1 MRRFPL
7 LLPLALI
14 PLACR
19 KQAAP
24 APGPTLAGA
33 PPAVSPS
40 APVVFPD
47 QARERGLAYVN
58 RSGEPAKATVLEA
71 NGAGVAVLDL
81 GQDGDLDVVF
91 SQGLASLGQAVSGP
105 GADVEAFV
113 NDGAGHFAP
122 APAPGLSGWWTG
134 LATGDLDGDGR
145 DDLVAGGYGGLE
157 ALLQSPAGALV
168 PRAEAGLFP
177 ADAPAGARL
186 VPGAPR
192 QPGEIPWWATSLAL
206 ADFDLDGVLDLYV
219 GQYLELDPLAP
230 PLGQLGQG
238 ALAIPCIWKG
248 HEVFCGPRGMVPQ
261 PDRLLLGNG
270 DGSFRAA
277 SAEQL
282 PEDQPAYT
290 LGVAPFDADLDGDSD
305 VYVAN
310 DSMANRLWINDG
322 RARFVDRALTAGVA
336 LNQDGMAE
344 AGMGVAVADVDRDGR
359 FDLCV
364 TNFSD
369 EPTQLYLGAEVGYRT
384 ATYRYGLGAETRR
397 LLSWGVHLCDF
408 DGDGW
413 VELLT
418 ANGHVYPQADRAD
431 TGTRYGQAASLFE
444 LGPAARV
451 KRVLPG
457 GPQSL
462 LAPELG
468 ARGSAVGDL
477 DGDGAPDLLLA
488 RIDGPAALGINDLG
502 PDARRLQVLLRGP
515 ATPTE
520 GPRRT
525 SRSAHGALL
534 IAVPDFPP
542 SVPEAQQ
549 FALLGE
555 VQTGGSFQ
563 SANSP
568 WVHFGLGPFE
578 RLAYL
583 EVRWPSGR
591 ADRFEGLQAGR
602 RVVIEEGRGV
612 VSEEAW

>member
-1 MRRFPL
+1 MRRLPLLPL
-7 LLPLALI
+7 LLVPG
-14 PLACR
+14 ACR
-19 KQAAP
+19 EQPSPPAEQPPAAP
-24 APGPTLAGA
+24 AAEIRAGPQ
-33 PPAVSPS
+33 
-40 APVVFPD
+40 VFPD
-47 QARERGLAYVN
+47 QAAERGLSYVN
-58 RSGEPAKATVLEA
+58 RSGEPSKATVLEA
-71 NGAGVAVLDL
+71 NGAGVALLDL
-81 GQDGDLDVVF
+81 ELDGDLDVVF
-91 SQGLASLGQAVSGP
+91 SQGLENLAQAVSGP
-105 GADVEAFV
+105 GADLAPFL
-113 NDGAGHFAP
+113 NDGQGRFAAA
-122 APAPGLSGWWTG
+122 APPGLSGWWTG

-145 DDLVAGGYGGLE
+145 DDLIAAGYGGLE
-157 ALLQSPAGALV
+157 ALLQDGQGRLA
-168 PRAEAGLFP
+168 PRADAGLFP
-177 ADAPAGARL
+177 ADAPPGARL

-192 QPGEIPWWATSLAL
+192 EPRQIPWWATSVAL

-230 PLGQLGQG
+230 PRGQLGEG

-248 HEVFCGPRGMVPQ
+248 HEVFCGPRGMPAQ

-270 DGSFRAA
+270 DGSFRSAG
-277 SAEQL
+277 AEQL
-282 PEDQPAYT
+282 PEERPAYT

-305 VYVAN
+305 IYVAN
-310 DSMANRLWINDG
+310 DSMPNRLWINDG
-322 RARFVDRALTAGVA
+322 AARFVDHALAAGVA

-369 EPTQLYLGAEVGYRT
+369 EPTQLYLGAKVGYRT
-384 ATYRYGLGAETRR
+384 ATYQYGLGAETRR

-408 DGDGW
+408 DGNGW

-418 ANGHVYPQADRAD
+418 ANGHVYPQADRQD
-431 TGTRYGQAASLFE
+431 TGTRYGQAATLFE

-451 KRVLPG
+451 RRVEPG
-457 GPQSL
+457 GPRSL

-477 DGDGAPDLLLA
+477 DGDGAPDVVLA

-502 PDARRLQVLLRGP
+502 QDSKRLQVLLRGP
-515 ATPTE
+515 AAPGE

-563 SANSP
+563 SASSP
-568 WVHFGLGPFE
+568 WVHFGLGRFE

-591 ADRFEGLQAGR
+591 SERIEGLRAGR
-602 RVVIEEGRGV
+602 RVVIEEGRGL
-612 VSEEAW
+612 VSEEEF